1 MFTIPYPVWLIML
14 AQALGMLT
22 APMVI
27 FVGGFLGVLLAPSPN
42 LATLPVASLV
52 VGSAVTSMPAAL
64 IMKRIGRRRGFIY
77 ATLMAIL
84 GSIFAIY
91 SVRSE
96 NFLALCLSIFLLG
109 GHMAFVQQFR
119 FAAMEWV
126 SSDKVAMA
134 ASVVMLGGLF
144 AAWFGP
150 EIAMLGKDLYHNT
163 FSGSFVLLASCH
175 VGLLVLLS
183 VIPFVKNTAID
194 DTIIVKRSWIS
205 LFIQPGISAAIASA
219 AVAFGVMSLIMTAT
233 PVSMSEIQDYPLSE
247 TKTVIQSHIMAMF
260 IPSLFAP
267 FLFRLFKLFYMLLF
281 GLILLTLAVTIAI
294 LDQSYWGYW
303 GALVCLGVGWNFLFV
318 GGTALLAQQY
328 DKQDSFTVQAM
339 NDVSV
344 FSTQAVMSLCAGWMV
359 FNFGWFAL
367 NLLAVPLLILALLLI
382 SRWYFSEMKIKQA
395 AN

>member
-52 VGSAVTSMPAAL
+52 VGSAVASMPAAL

-150 EIAMLGKDLYHNT
+150 EIAMLGKDLYGNA

-267 FLFRLFKLFYMLLF
+267 FLFRLFKLLYMLLF